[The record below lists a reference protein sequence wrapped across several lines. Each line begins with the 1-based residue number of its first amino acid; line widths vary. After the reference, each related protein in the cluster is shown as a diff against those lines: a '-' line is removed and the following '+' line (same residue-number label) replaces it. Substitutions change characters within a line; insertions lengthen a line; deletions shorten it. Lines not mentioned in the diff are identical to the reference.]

1 MSTDLNRRG
10 LLRGLVAPLTE
21 DPPPDPVSP
30 EEADADSGPGD
41 FFASFESA
49 YALIDEC
56 RPFLAEEARRLGL
69 DTTNMSDLDV
79 VRVLFSPEKGPA
91 SAASDSPRPDDDG
104 TAPGRG
110 P

>member
-1 MSTDLNRRG
+1 MSTDLDRRG

-21 DPPPDPVSP
+21 DPPPEPDEPV
-30 EEADADSGPGD
+30 DALAPSPGD

-69 DTTNMSDLDV
+69 DTTNMTDLDV

-91 SAASDSPRPDDDG
+91 NAAPDSPRPEDDG
-104 TAPGRG
+104 TAPGTRS
-110 P
+110 